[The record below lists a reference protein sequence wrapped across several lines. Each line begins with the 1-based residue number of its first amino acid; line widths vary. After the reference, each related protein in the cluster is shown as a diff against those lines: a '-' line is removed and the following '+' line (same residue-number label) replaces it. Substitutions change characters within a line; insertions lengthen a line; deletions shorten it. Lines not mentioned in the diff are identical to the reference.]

1 MSSVVECLLVLRD
14 SVDPKLGGNIPP
26 DVTRT
31 PSRKQWG
38 VPEMDKPQVPGAAL
52 GKRSPAEDKRNGVAD
67 PKAHQKT
74 PVFSGRFISHTSF
87 QESSRNEIFRFR
99 LHLR

>member
-38 VPEMDKPQVPGAAL
+38 VLEMDKPQVPGAAL
-52 GKRSPAEDKRNGVAD
+52 GKRSPAEDKRNGIAD

-87 QESSRNEIFRFR
+87 QESRNEIFKFR

>member
-14 SVDPKLGGNIPP
+14 SVDPRLGDDSPQDGAK
-26 DVTRT
+26 T

-38 VPEMDKPQVPGAAL
+38 FSKMDKPQVLSAPL
-52 GKRSPAEDKRNGVAD
+52 GKRSPGEDMRNGVLE

-74 PVFSGRFISHTSF
+74 SVFSGNQILLLHILTLFFFI
-87 QESSRNEIFRFR
+87 
-99 LHLR
+99 